1 VGDQGYQVEA
11 ELAEAELAEQLK
23 FQPILFLLIQL
34 ILFKSEPEEFIL
46 LLKIQV
52 EIQQDLV

>member
-1 VGDQGYQVEA
+1 M
-11 ELAEAELAEQLK
+11 AEAELAEQLK

-34 ILFKSEPEEFIL
+34 ILFQSEPEEFIL